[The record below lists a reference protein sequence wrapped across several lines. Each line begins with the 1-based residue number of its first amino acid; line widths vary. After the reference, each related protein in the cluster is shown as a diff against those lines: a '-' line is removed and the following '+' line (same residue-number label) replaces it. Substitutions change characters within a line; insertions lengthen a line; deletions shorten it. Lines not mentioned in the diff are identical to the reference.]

1 MIYTLNNSDD
11 LRRYKTEI
19 EDPQNEINLFD
30 GNIIDEIKEMFK
42 RKVKASVEINHIQF
56 IQELMQRQKR
66 DEVFIKGDFT
76 NERWEGNSQL
86 KKANYKASVLIDI
99 PEDRIR
105 YKPRIY
111 FKMILLK
118 HEDKKFYWERGE
130 DRYIDLN
137 IIKNYIIQSIEKE
150 RSLFDFKVKFE
161 KENKLH
167 YEDTFS
173 YDYNAKTLIIQCKYR
188 GYQDIPDERIYKEM
202 VEKSVEIN
210 HIKFI
215 KELRQEQEGDEVII
229 KGDFINDDWKG
240 EFKLKKENNKKAS
253 VLIDIPEDRIRVKP
267 RICFKMVLLNHEDNK
282 FYWERG
288 EDRYIDLDIIK
299 NSIIQ
304 NKLHEDNFSY
314 DYDSKT
320 LEIQCEF
327 REYHN
332 EPDDSISK
340 E

>member
-19 EDPQNEINLFD
+19 EDPQNEINLFN

-99 PEDRIR
+99 PEERIR
-105 YKPRIY
+105 VKPRIC

-130 DRYIDLN
+130 DRYIDLDK
-137 IIKNYIIQSIEKE
+137 IKDYIIQSIEKE

-188 GYQDIPDERIYKEM
+188 GYQDIP
-202 VEKSVEIN
+202 N
-210 HIKFI
+210 
-215 KELRQEQEGDEVII
+215 
-229 KGDFINDDWKG
+229 
-240 EFKLKKENNKKAS
+240 
-253 VLIDIPEDRIRVKP
+253 
-267 RICFKMVLLNHEDNK
+267 
-282 FYWERG
+282 
-288 EDRYIDLDIIK
+288 
-299 NSIIQ
+299 
-304 NKLHEDNFSY
+304 
-314 DYDSKT
+314 
-320 LEIQCEF
+320 
-327 REYHN
+327 
-332 EPDDSISK
+332 DSI
-340 E
+340 